1 MDEKEKEIRERGEAQ
16 CLSNGFMQY
25 NHISLAAVEKDFAAV
40 ELTVVPE
47 SCNPYGMPH
56 GGAYYTMADTA
67 AGTAA
72 RTDGRRYV
80 TQNSNMQFIS
90 TVKEGTIRAEA
101 TIIHR
106 GRTTCVV
113 RSEVRSS
120 DGKLL
125 VTGDFTFF
133 CLNP

>member
-1 MDEKEKEIRERGEAQ
+1 MDEQQREIEERGRSQ
-16 CLSNGFMQY
+16 CQANGFMQY
-25 NHISLAAVEKDFAAV
+25 NHISLTEVRRDYAAV

-80 TQNSNMQFIS
+80 TQNSSMHFIS
-90 TVKEGTIRAEA
+90 TVTGGHIWAEA
-101 TIIHR
+101 TVIHR
-106 GRTTCVV
+106 GKTTCVV
-113 RSEVRSS
+113 RADVRN
-120 DGKLL
+120 DEGKLL
-125 VTGDFTFF
+125 VTSDFTFF